1 MTAQG
6 ITAASYRYYRRSIA
20 AGDGAAGGRPTVSS
34 AVPGVPPGIWHGRA
48 ARTLGLAGEVTEAQM
63 RALFGLGLHPN
74 AEEIAAGE
82 LAASASMRRAMAAA
96 KLGPALPRLAES
108 SPLEQEIDRVLD
120 HATERLCRPLTK
132 AEKQALRRQTAAAA
146 FEAEYHRRPADG
158 AELDRF
164 LAARTGV
171 RRHARTGY
179 DLTFSSEELSLLFA
193 LGDAAVREVV
203 LEVLAQARAETIRWL
218 EEHALAVRTGAGG
231 AAQHRARP
239 GLLATVYLHYTSRAG
254 DPMLHEH
261 VVISPRVQGP
271 DGRWRNLDSRL
282 LLRETVAASELFNQ
296 RALELICARLELA
309 TEAVE
314 TTPGRRPVMRLV
326 GIDPRLRAVF
336 ARRSTAVRAAAENLI
351 ADYRRRHGR
360 DPDLPARVRLQ
371 GRAALTTR
379 PAKPAARSLDDLLA
393 DWRRRAIAATDPA
406 TVANL
411 LPAARAAAARLRP
424 TTPRPEGER
433 DGEGQVDVAAAAE
446 QVLAAVAARRTTFRR
461 RHVLAEAR
469 RHLMRTL
476 RGATAAPGSAEAIT
490 DAALA
495 SADCL
500 DLTPPDLHPPH
511 PDLARPDGSSVHR
524 PIGSTTYTTRTLL
537 AAEQRLAG
545 AARTGAVPPV
555 ARRVFR
561 RVAATHPGPLDTGQK
576 ALAASFALSDRL
588 LVAGLGPAG
597 AGKTTAMRLVAA
609 AVDAA
614 GGRLIPLAPSARAA
628 QVLGEDLG
636 RPAHTLHA
644 WLHHRRTAAGGGE
657 TDPAFRLGRG
667 DVVLVDEAGMAGTRQ
682 LDGVLADAAAA
693 GAVVRLLGDVHQLAA
708 VEAGGALRLIA
719 RAGGAVELDRL
730 HRFATPGEADASLV
744 LRDGQDPAE
753 AFAWYRRK
761 GRIVAGTHEAMC
773 DAVFAAWAHDTA
785 AGRTALMTAAEAATV
800 AALNARA
807 QAHRLAAGELDPDR
821 AVVLRSGVRAYV
833 GDVLVTR
840 RNRRRLTVRGGKD
853 FVKNGDTWTL
863 ETILPGGDALVRHT
877 RHRGRI
883 RLAADYLAAH
893 TELGYASTVHRA
905 QGMTVDASHALA
917 TPAATRESVY
927 VQLTRGARTNRLY
940 LALDAGTALDQTL
953 RTIAARRRAHL
964 SATETIAAAHHEA
977 TAPGRLAAEFTHAAE
992 HATTA
997 RLTGVLERALGP
1009 EQAAALLAADAHPAL
1024 IRALAQAER
1033 AGLDP
1038 ARLLKQA
1045 TAGRGLT
1052 DADDPAAV
1060 LTWRIRARLTD
1071 AADAAQTAVRSG
1083 LAHMPPARLRT
1094 LDRLAKAHRAA
1105 ARAALWAAEA
1115 AAAHLP
1121 TPVTTRDGETHPAW
1135 LDRPLGPLTAAELAA
1150 QTTAAWAAAR
1160 AAQAASTPLSPA
1172 ARATLAAL
1180 HRETALR
1187 RALPRQDR
1195 AREDHQREQAVG
1207 TERSLSAVRRSIA
1220 DHRATTAARL
1230 TSARAALA
1238 HADAVAARVAARVA
1252 AELRL
1257 RDRLPDHPPHRP
1269 DHRGEVP
1276 DWVADRHA
1284 LVHPD
1289 TPEHWR
1295 AHLAER
1301 HRLLAAALVDRGH
1314 ALAADPP
1321 AWAHPLGP
1329 PPPPTGPR
1337 RRAAWAHT
1345 CALLELWRT
1354 RHARTGVPGLGP
1366 RPTDADQAAAWDDLA
1381 ARIRALR
1388 GRRRPTP
1395 HPPPPDAPATVVLH
1409 AALAHLDTPPSSGPL
1424 PDHPALRDP
1433 YAVAPLH
1440 PAARAART
1448 ARAALAAT
1456 LAGED
1461 LPETWMEEI
1470 TPPEDDETEH
1480 RTYLRLL
1487 TAVGDYRRRHHHA
1500 GPDPLG
1506 PRPSGT
1512 AGEEWDHLVDALDL
1526 YTRARIE
1533 RRLERLRERT
1543 TAARAAT
1550 APPAPLS
1557 NPALHP
1563 DPHQLAPAPRSPTR

>member
-6 ITAASYRYYRRSIA
+6 ITAAGYRYYRRSIA

-48 ARTLGLAGEVTEAQM
+48 AGVLGLSGEVTEAQM

-74 AEEIAAGE
+74 AEEIAARE
-82 LAASASMRRAMAAA
+82 LAAGASMRQAMAAA

-108 SPLEQEIDRVLD
+108 SPLEQEIDRVLGD
-120 HATERLCRPLTK
+120 AAERLCRPLTK

-158 AELDRF
+158 AELGRF
-164 LAARTGV
+164 LAARTGP

-179 DLTFSSEELSLLFA
+179 DLTFASEELSLLFA
-193 LGDAAVREVV
+193 LGDAQVREVA

-218 EEHALAVRTGAGG
+218 EEHALAVRLGAGG
-231 AAQHRARP
+231 AAQRRARP

-282 LLRETVAASELFNQ
+282 LLREVVAASELFNQ
-296 RALELICARLELA
+296 RALELICARLQLA

-336 ARRSTAVRAAAENLI
+336 ARRSTAVRAAAEDLI

-360 DPDLPARVRLQ
+360 DPDLPARIRLQ
-371 GRAALTTR
+371 GQAALTTR
-379 PAKPAARSLDDLLA
+379 PAKPAARSLDELLA

-411 LPAARAAAARLRP
+411 LSAARAAAARLRT
-424 TTPRPEGER
+424 TTPEPG
-433 DGEGQVDVAAAAE
+433 VDVAAVAE

-469 RHLMRTL
+469 RHLMLTL
-476 RGATAAPGSAEAIT
+476 AGATAAPHLAEAIT

-495 SADCL
+495 HPDCL

-511 PDLARPDGSSVHR
+511 PDLTRADGSSVHR
-524 PIGSTTYTTRTLL
+524 PIGSATYTTRTLL

-545 AARTGAVPPV
+545 AARTAAVPPV
-555 ARRVFR
+555 ARGVFR
-561 RVAATHPGPLDTGQK
+561 RVAAAHHGPLDAGQR

-609 AVDAA
+609 AVDAS

-644 WLHHRRTAAGGGE
+644 WLHHRRTATAPGAQS
-657 TDPAFRLGRG
+657 DPDFHLGRG
-667 DVVLVDEAGMAGTRQ
+667 DVVLIDEAGMAGTRQ
-682 LDGVLADAAAA
+682 LDRVLADAATA
-693 GAVVRLLGDVHQLAA
+693 GAVVRLLGDPHQLAA

-744 LRDGQDPAE
+744 LRDGENPHE
-753 AFAWYRRK
+753 VFAWYRDR
-761 GRIVAGTHEAMC
+761 GRITAGPHAAMC

-785 AGRTALMTAAEAATV
+785 AGRTALMTAADTAAV
-800 AALNARA
+800 AELNARA
-807 QAHRLAAGELDPDR
+807 QAHRLAAGQLDPDR
-821 AVVLRSGVRAYV
+821 AVVLRGGRAAYA

-840 RNRRRLTVRGGKD
+840 LNRRRMTVRGGKD

-863 ETILPGGDALVRHT
+863 ETILPGGDAVVRHT

-893 TELGYASTVHRA
+893 TELGYAATVHRA
-905 QGMTVDASHALA
+905 QGLTVDASHALA
-917 TPAATRESVY
+917 TAHSTRESVY

-940 LALDAGTALDQTL
+940 VALDDGAALDQVL
-953 RTIAARRRAHL
+953 ATIAARRRTHL
-964 SATETIAAAHHEA
+964 SATDTLAALQRQA
-977 TAPGRLAAEFTHAAE
+977 TAPNRLAAAYAHAAE

-997 RLTGVLERALGP
+997 RLTGTLERALGIQ
-1009 EQAAALLAADAHPAL
+1009 QAAALLATDAYPAL
-1024 IRALAQAER
+1024 IRALAEAER
-1033 AGLDP
+1033 AGFDP
-1038 ARLLKQA
+1038 ARLLQQT

-1052 DADDPAAV
+1052 DADDAAAL

-1071 AADAAQTAVRSG
+1071 AADAAQTAARSG

-1105 ARAALWAAEA
+1105 ARAALRAAEA
-1115 AAAHLP
+1115 AATHLP
-1121 TPVTTRDGETHPAW
+1121 VPVTTRDGETHPAW
-1135 LDRPLGPLTAAELAA
+1135 PERLLGPLTAAELAA
-1150 QTTAAWAAAR
+1150 QTAAAWAAAR
-1160 AAQAASTPLSPA
+1160 AAQAADTPLSPA
-1172 ARATLAAL
+1172 ARATLADL
-1180 HRETALR
+1180 HWETVLR
-1187 RALPRQDR
+1187 RALPRRDR
-1195 AREDHQREQAVG
+1195 AREDHQREQAAG
-1207 TERSLSAVRRSIA
+1207 TERPLSAVRRSIA
-1220 DHRATTAARL
+1220 DRRATTAARL

-1238 HADAVAARVAARVA
+1238 RADAVAARVA

-1257 RDRLPDHPPHRP
+1257 RDRLPDHPPHCP
-1269 DHRGEVP
+1269 NHRGEVP

-1301 HRLLAAALVDRGH
+1301 HRLLARALTDRGH

-1321 AWAHPLGP
+1321 AWARPLGP
-1329 PPPPTGPR
+1329 PPPATAPKR
-1337 RRAAWAHT
+1337 RVAWAHT
-1345 CALLELWRT
+1345 CALVELWRT
-1354 RHARTGVPGLGP
+1354 RHARTGVPGIGP
-1366 RPTDADQAAAWDDLA
+1366 RPADPNPAAAWDDLA
-1381 ARIRALR
+1381 GRIRALR

-1395 HPPPPDAPATVVLH
+1395 HPPPPEAPATVVLH
-1409 AALAHLDTPPSSGPL
+1409 AAPAHLEAPPPSGAL
-1424 PDHPALRDP
+1424 PDHPALRAP
-1433 YAVAPLH
+1433 LGVAPLH

-1448 ARAALAAT
+1448 ARAALAAHLT
-1456 LAGED
+1456 GD
-1461 LPETWMEEI
+1461 PLPEPWMEEI
-1470 TPPEDDETEH
+1470 TPPEVDNEDEH

-1500 GPDPLG
+1500 DPDPLG
-1506 PRPSGT
+1506 PRPPGT
-1512 AGEEWDHLVDALDL
+1512 DGEEWDHLVDALDL

-1543 TAARAAT
+1543 TAARTAT
-1550 APPAPLS
+1550 APPTPLL
-1557 NPALHP
+1557 NPVPHP
-1563 DPHQLAPAPRSPTR
+1563 DLHRPAPAPRPPTR